1 MSENEDNQENRKL
14 NMKGLFCPEP
24 VFRTKQTI
32 QEMKINETLEVVADD
47 PAAEEDIRSWVKKSG
62 NELISLKKDDSDIK
76 FIIRKVK

>member
-1 MSENEDNQENRKL
+1 MSENADNQENRKL
-14 NMKGLFCPEP
+14 DMKGLFCPEP

>member
-1 MSENEDNQENRKL
+1 
-14 NMKGLFCPEP
+14 MKGLFCPEP

-32 QEMKINETLEVVADD
+32 QEMEINEILEVVADD

-76 FIIRKVK
+76 FTIRKVK

>member
-1 MSENEDNQENRKL
+1 MSENADNQENRKL
-14 NMKGLFCPEP
+14 DMKGLFCPEP

-76 FIIRKVK
+76 FTIRKVK